1 MSTIKRYQLLKVLSL
16 ATHFKVD
23 ENTVTVRFMNGIRTP
38 ELIRGRF
45 TTDDPKLQKAI
56 EESKG
61 FNVDYFLE
69 NEVMPE
75 IEEVKADVPMT
86 KVIKEPAEKPAKKEK
101 EKEVVEA
108 TAGTDYPEILT
119 VRDARE
125 KLIELYPD
133 ELKPK
138 DLPNKIAVLARSK
151 EKNITFSKLV

>member
-23 ENTVTVRFMNGIRTP
+23 DNTVTVRFMNGIRTP

-45 TTDDPKLQKAI
+45 TTDDPNLQKAI